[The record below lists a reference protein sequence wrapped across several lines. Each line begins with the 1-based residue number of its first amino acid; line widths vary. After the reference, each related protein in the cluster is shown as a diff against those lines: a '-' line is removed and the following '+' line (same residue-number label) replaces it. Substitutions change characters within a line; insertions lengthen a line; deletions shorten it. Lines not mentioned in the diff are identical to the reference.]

1 MLPYIFEAHAPK
13 ILKSQ
18 VIANHQLFDHTLS
31 AGPLSSLNLE
41 ELSKSDLI
49 AMVQNMAVENS
60 LDGLTG
66 LYNQA
71 FFRRFLE
78 LSFKRAKREKGHLAL
93 MFMDLDGFK
102 AANDIYGHIHG
113 DRILK
118 KVAETLLKQIRDY
131 DMVARVGGDEFAI
144 LFEGLE
150 PEKAAVRAADIS
162 TAVNLALTEL
172 KGGVTASFGLAP
184 LNGQASPEIFY
195 HDADQS
201 MYRHKRSKKPR
212 VLRSVNAGLTCS

>member
-13 ILKSQ
+13 IPKSQ
-18 VIANHQLFDHTLS
+18 VMANHQLFDQALS
-31 AGPLSSLNLE
+31 DGPLSNLNLE
-41 ELSKSDLI
+41 ELSKTDLI

-71 FFRRFLE
+71 FFRRVLE
-78 LSFKRAKREKGHLAL
+78 LAFKRVKRENGHLAL

-113 DRILK
+113 DRILRR
-118 KVAETLLKQIRDY
+118 VAETLLKHIREY
-131 DMVARVGGDEFAI
+131 DIVARVGGDEFAI
-144 LFEGLE
+144 LFEGLD

-162 TAVNLALTEL
+162 TAVNLALAEI

-184 LNGQASPEIFY
+184 LNGQATPEIFY
-195 HDADQS
+195 HDADQN
-201 MYRHKRSKKPR
+201 MYPQKRSKKPR
-212 VLRSVNAGLTCS
+212 TL